1 MYTFRHACK
10 HTNPHTHAR
19 VPTVR
24 DFADDDLL
32 KMPSWSL
39 VSQIAPV
46 GPDTKAIQIPYVRL
60 HHREGVRLACTSRDR
75 ERGRERERERAR
87 AREREREGGILEKK
101 R

>member
-1 MYTFRHACK
+1 MYACMHACMHTHK
-10 HTNPHTHAR
+10 HTHVR

-60 HHREGVRLACTSRDR
+60 HHREGVRLACTYIQR
-75 ERGRERERERAR
+75 ERESERERE
-87 AREREREGGILEKK
+87 
-101 R
+101 